1 MRGRRRDQMTSNDA
15 NFEVEDSNNYNIRL
29 TSVEHQYEAIK
40 EDGPDVRGFLNYG
53 KGNFYG

>member
-1 MRGRRRDQMTSNDA
+1 MNSNDA
-15 NFEVEDSNNYNIRL
+15 NFEEEDSNNYNIRL

-53 KGNFYG
+53 KGNSHG